1 MIPFKSTLVTA
12 LLVSCSQLFAAGGV
26 KATTHHF
33 EFGKLEAN
41 QNSWDYVHLRY
52 GINDATTGAA
62 IELPTSMLSY
72 EVKDK
77 SGNSI
82 ASGTGTYVQV
92 ADTKLGSE
100 EDYTINVYATVNGEM
115 ISQTVC
121 RKASPKMA
129 TIKLETKP
137 TSFNQ
142 EQMAKGGFSY
152 SFTRP
157 KFDKPTEQE
166 MLLIV
171 PSEIYVEV
179 GLQCCENSIKY
190 KMPLGKSGAAPE
202 TAIFENTIS
211 KLVKEGQD
219 VIVGFEPALIYKG
232 EVYKD
237 SAYYYEVTA
246 GTTANG
252 LKPLLASKE

>member
-1 MIPFKSTLVTA
+1 MIPFKSTLAAILSIIGV
-12 LLVSCSQLFAAGGV
+12 QLFAAGN
-26 KATTHHF
+26 TSNHHF

-52 GINDATTGAA
+52 GINDATTGES
-62 IELPTSMLSY
+62 IDLPTSMLSY

-77 SGNSI
+77 SGNSLAI
-82 ASGTGTYVQV
+82 GTGTYVQV
-92 ADTKLGSE
+92 ADSKLGSE
-100 EDYTINVYATVNGEM
+100 EDYTIKVFATVNGEV

-121 RKASPKMA
+121 RKASPKTA
-129 TIKLETKP
+129 NIKLETKP

-142 EQMAKGGFSY
+142 DLAKSSFSY

-157 KFDKPTEQE
+157 KFDKPNEQE

-179 GLQCCENSIKY
+179 GLQCCENSIRY
-190 KMPLGKSGAAPE
+190 KMPLGKGNLAPE

-219 VIVGFEPALIYKG
+219 VVVGFEPALIFKG

-237 SAYYYEVTA
+237 SPYYYEVTA
-246 GTTANG
+246 GTTDNS
-252 LKPLLASKE
+252 LKPVLASKE